1 MGIMQLAD
9 CSVTFG
15 PRAYHKPGKGTKS
28 NWPKDFGI
36 DGGRPS
42 RFNTRPLV
50 RYAMKPAALDL
61 NFGNAV
67 IDGRAEDAAWP
78 LRGWLLVGLVC
89 ACLVPRIWMA
99 WRLDTLCNDGVFYIH
114 LAEALQRGDLDAGL
128 GQLRLNTYPPVLAS
142 LHALGL
148 DWQAAGEMWGVAL
161 SSLTVL
167 PLFGWLRR
175 QFNDRLATVGCLL
188 YAVHPKLV
196 ESSPELL
203 RDPTFWLLWALSLY
217 ASWRAAAQQ
226 RLRWYLPAGLCIALA
241 IHTRFEGWTLYLP
254 LMGWTVCRPIARRAG
269 AGHEGRGYRAAGGCA
284 AAVAVCP
291 LLLLAINVTW
301 LAGQPHWEWGNFRR
315 LEYVALWSRATWNA
329 LQGEDENRAEQNRV
343 EPAPTASSQ
352 LVASP
357 AMNVS
362 PSPEPVVSEPPLRM
376 SVARTLWLYVNALRR
391 GFGALLGISWMLG
404 FLCCPRVWLR
414 RDHLILFLVSG
425 CVAAGA
431 WVHLWYAQAT
441 SSRYFLSIVMLA
453 LPCAATGCCWVCRW
467 LERAANGSL
476 AASPDARRQSLLS
489 QSEHRPYGWARAM
502 AVFGAISLT
511 LTANATE
518 VLVGQHPGRGR
529 EAALGRWILAEFGP
543 GRQISTPT
551 PLGLLGFYAQATT
564 HALNAEATAL
574 DSADLAVALPH
585 QTTPHETKRFAE
597 LARSRGLRPIDRRR
611 LPPGFDWR
619 DAVVLARDTQ
629 ASQCPVAGVEP
640 KRCPGSCQPGHRQTS
655 AAATDG
661 DASQSTRGNRF

>member
-1 MGIMQLAD
+1 
-9 CSVTFG
+9 
-15 PRAYHKPGKGTKS
+15 
-28 NWPKDFGI
+28 
-36 DGGRPS
+36 
-42 RFNTRPLV
+42 
-50 RYAMKPAALDL
+50 MKLAALDL
-61 NFGNAV
+61 DFGNAV
-67 IDGRAEDAAWP
+67 IDGRAEDAACQP
-78 LRGWLLVGLVC
+78 RRWLLVGLVC
-89 ACLVPRIWMA
+89 ACLAPRIWMA

-114 LAEALQRGDLDAGL
+114 LAEALERGDLDAGL
-128 GQLRLNTYPPVLAS
+128 GQLRLNTYPPILAS

-226 RLRWYLPAGLCIALA
+226 RLRWYLLAGLCIALA
-241 IHTRFEGWTLYLP
+241 VHTRFEGWTLYLP
-254 LMGWTVCRPIARRAG
+254 LMGWTVCRPIARRAEAGHGGRGYRKIG

-329 LQGEDENRAEQNRV
+329 LQGEDENRVVQNRV
-343 EPAPTASSQ
+343 VQNRVVQNGVVQNRDELAPAASSQ
-352 LVASP
+352 LVAPP

-376 SVARTLWLYVNALRR
+376 SIVRTLWLYVNALRR

-453 LPCAATGCCWVCRW
+453 LPCAATGCCWACHW
-467 LERAANGSL
+467 LERAANGVL
-476 AASPDARRQSLLS
+476 AAS
-489 QSEHRPYGWARAM
+489 
-502 AVFGAISLT
+502 
-511 LTANATE
+511 
-518 VLVGQHPGRGR
+518 
-529 EAALGRWILAEFGP
+529 
-543 GRQISTPT
+543 
-551 PLGLLGFYAQATT
+551 
-564 HALNAEATAL
+564 
-574 DSADLAVALPH
+574 
-585 QTTPHETKRFAE
+585 
-597 LARSRGLRPIDRRR
+597 
-611 LPPGFDWR
+611 
-619 DAVVLARDTQ
+619 
-629 ASQCPVAGVEP
+629 
-640 KRCPGSCQPGHRQTS
+640 
-655 AAATDG
+655 
-661 DASQSTRGNRF
+661 